1 MSHFSSQFMS
11 IIRRFHGSR
20 CIISNMNN
28 GRDMNALNQLVN
40 EANRQKLELRLIE
53 LESIVKVLTEKV
65 NKIDKITN
73 FANIN
78 NTANLSMAR
87 DYKHVN

>member
-1 MSHFSSQFMS
+1 
-11 IIRRFHGSR
+11 
-20 CIISNMNN
+20 MNN

-53 LESIVKVLTEKV
+53 LERIVKVLTEKV